1 MTKCKECDL
10 YEENKLLKENLT
22 ISQHFSD
29 RRGEYYTE
37 LRVKLRNWGMCIFY
51 KGIQTR
57 IVTENEVKMFWKILG
72 EETPAERFEKERI
85 LAEDTAQKEKKEN
98 E

>member
-29 RRGEYYTE
+29 RRGEHYTE
-37 LRVKLRNWGMCIFY
+37 LRVKLRDSAKKHLGDRWP
-51 KGIQTR
+51 
-57 IVTENEVKMFWKILG
+57 EFWKILG

-85 LAEDTAQKEKKEN
+85 LTEDTAQKEIKKN